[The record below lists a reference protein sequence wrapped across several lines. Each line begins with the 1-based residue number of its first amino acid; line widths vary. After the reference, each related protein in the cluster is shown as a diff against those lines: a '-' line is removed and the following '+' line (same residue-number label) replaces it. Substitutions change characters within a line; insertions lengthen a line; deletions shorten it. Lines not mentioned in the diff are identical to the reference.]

1 MKLHGQWDERV
12 SEAHRCELTL
22 GSEHFRERKGTVRA
36 YISKMERCG
45 RLLVMV
51 ETALMSCFL
60 FVSTLKVRVVCEL
73 SLW

>member
-1 MKLHGQWDERV
+1 MKLHGRWDERV

-22 GSEHFRERKGTVRA
+22 GSGHFRERKGTVRG
-36 YISKMERCG
+36 YIIKMERCG

-51 ETALMSCFL
+51 DTALMSCFFL
-60 FVSTLKVRVVCEL
+60 VSTLKVRVVCEL